1 MCFVPDIVPDPSNIG
16 ETKMK
21 MVRLYS
27 VDDLATFAPKSL
39 GVLSPPTQQS
49 SILIENREDGT
60 LRARLILLYAYSN
73 F

>member
-1 MCFVPDIVPDPSNIG
+1 
-16 ETKMK
+16 MK